1 MLSEDIIK
9 ANIKS
14 LVNAIE
20 HYQMTYCKVKSAQS
34 ITTVSMW
41 YMNNDLVPGMIFKS
55 HMMIDIC
62 DDGKISMFSV
72 PKKLAPIIEKWLDDL
87 LSKER
92 QQRRASQ
99 YKMEL
104 LLSATAVT
112 AATSVQKLTQEELI

>member
-20 HYQMTYCKVKSAQS
+20 HYQLTYCKVKSAQS

-62 DDGKISMFSV
+62 DDGRISMFSV

-92 QQRRASQ
+92 QQQ
-99 YKMEL
+99 
-104 LLSATAVT
+104 
-112 AATSVQKLTQEELI
+112 